1 MRVTALIDESDLS
14 AAISDYTAWIATS
27 LDWKVDLVH
36 VNEDIHT
43 TLRPERTALLGI
55 AASEQL
61 FADVVANDEQA
72 YREARERGYELLQ
85 VSAERLHEAGVAN
98 PQRHVVTG
106 TLIDHLAA
114 HHKESGL
121 FVMGKRGS
129 SGKQGTHHIGS
140 HVERVIRATHRPLLV
155 VMGPYK
161 PVRQVVFAW
170 DGSKCCGA
178 AIEFLVETGLLRG
191 ASGQIIYVGD
201 EYDRVSEWF
210 DTAASHLQSGGISLE
225 PVRLT
230 GNPAHTI
237 VDVLNSDEP
246 DLLVMGAYGHSRL
259 RSLVLGSTTSHV
271 LGQSQ
276 VSTLV
281 FH

>member
-14 AAISDYTAWIATS
+14 PAISDYTAWVAS
-27 LDWKVDLVH
+27 VLNWNVDLVH
-36 VNEDIHT
+36 VNEDIT
-43 TLRPERTALLGI
+43 GTLRPERSALLGI

-61 FADVVANDEQA
+61 FADVIANDEQA
-72 YREARERGYELLQ
+72 YRDARERGYEILRQ
-85 VSAERLHEAGVAN
+85 SAERLHEAGIAN

-114 HHKESGL
+114 HHQESGL
-121 FVMGKRGS
+121 FVLGKRGS
-129 SGKQGTHHIGS
+129 SGKQGTHHLGS
-140 HVERVIRATHRPLLV
+140 HVENVIRATHRPLLV
-155 VMGPYK
+155 VMGPYT
-161 PVRQVVFAW
+161 PVKRVLFAW
-170 DGSKCCGA
+170 DGSPSSGA
-178 AIEFLVETGLLRG
+178 AIEFLIETGLLRG
-191 ASGQIIYVGD
+191 ASGQIIHVGD
-201 EYDRVSEWF
+201 DQDRVSEWF
-210 DTAASHLQSGGISLE
+210 DTAASHLKSGGLDLE